1 MIYIVE
7 DDSNISELVVYT
19 LKMAGFDAQ
28 SFTCGTVLFKQL
40 ENNIPELILLDIM
53 LPGEDGIII
62 LKKIRKTF
70 QTHKIPVIMLTAKAR
85 NMIRLQVLTAALTIM
100 LQSPLV

>member
-28 SFTCGTVLFKQL
+28 SFTCGTELFKQL

-53 LPGEDGIII
+53 LPGEDGICFPAAS
-62 LKKIRKTF
+62 LWYDGTCF
-70 QTHKIPVIMLTAKAR
+70 Q
-85 NMIRLQVLTAALTIM
+85 N
-100 LQSPLV
+100 

>member
-28 SFTCGTVLFKQL
+28 SFTCGTELF
-40 ENNIPELILLDIM
+40 
-53 LPGEDGIII
+53 
-62 LKKIRKTF
+62 
-70 QTHKIPVIMLTAKAR
+70 
-85 NMIRLQVLTAALTIM
+85 
-100 LQSPLV
+100 